1 MDQAFKNRLGERPL
15 VFLGIAVV
23 LLILS
28 AVISFKARPFRSSF
42 RVEEVLIC
50 QELDG
55 SRQPLRVGN
64 SISYGARQVCLWLKY
79 ASVQEYGYL
88 NVSWHYEE
96 DLILSER
103 VGLASKDG
111 ERAFYLLKEEGTPLP
126 QGNYRVAISTAAK
139 QWSEI
144 SFNIYKK

>member
-1 MDQAFKNRLGERPL
+1 MDQAFKNGPGKRPL
-15 VFLGIAVV
+15 VFLGVTVI

-28 AVISFKARPFRSSF
+28 AVISFKVRPFRSSF

-55 SRQPLRVGN
+55 SHQPLLVGN
-64 SISYGARQVCLWLKY
+64 SIPYGARQVCLWLKY
-79 ASVQEYGYL
+79 AFARDGSFLE
-88 NVSWHYEE
+88 VSWYY
-96 DLILSER
+96 DKDMILSER

-111 ERAFYLLKEEGTPLP
+111 ARAFYLLKEEGTPLP
-126 QGNYRVAISTAAK
+126 QGNYRVTVSTAAK

-144 SFNIYKK
+144 SFHIDKK